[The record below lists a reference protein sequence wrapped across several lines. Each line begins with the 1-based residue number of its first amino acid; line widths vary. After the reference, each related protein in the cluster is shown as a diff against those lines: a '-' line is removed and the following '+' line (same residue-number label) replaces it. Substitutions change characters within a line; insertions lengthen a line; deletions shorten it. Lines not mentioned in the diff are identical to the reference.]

1 MPVDPND
8 ILIFKMRG
16 AKAQKKQRA
25 PALAAKGWAEPA
37 VQAAKGPAAQTARQ
51 ENRPVFA
58 PRPEATKPWV
68 AAPAPVAEPEP
79 VPEQVQIPE
88 MPVQQETP
96 LSEDEE
102 ERLRE
107 IQNLEDMALYAAPVG
122 GLQTGSLRPNTLIQL
137 AGALF
142 IANAVLFAYF
152 ILPQSSFVLGYASS
166 IGMGAFLASLNYQY
180 GSTLVNIALVVISA
194 ASGVLIL
201 ANLRRSH
208 LLGGTAGA
216 MLLLILSYE
225 YLNSSA
231 PYLLLVTI
239 FSFVSIAALVYARM
253 SAVVAAEGETQAAV
267 QINWPRIET
276 F

>member
-1 MPVDPND
+1 MPIDPND

-16 AKAQKKQRA
+16 AKAPKRQRA
-25 PALAAKGWAEPA
+25 PAPAAK
-37 VQAAKGPAAQTARQ
+37 VYAKPAAQAATPVTQAARQ
-51 ENRPVFA
+51 EKGPIFA
-58 PRPEATKPWV
+58 PKPGATRAQV
-68 AAPAPVAEPEP
+68 AMPAPAREPVP
-79 VPEQVQIPE
+79 VPEQMQIPE

-107 IQNLEDMALYAAPVG
+107 IHDLEDMALYAAPRGAPSAGAVRANAFT
-122 GLQTGSLRPNTLIQL
+122 QV

-142 IANAVLFAYF
+142 IVNAVLFAYF
-152 ILPQSSFVLGYASS
+152 ILPQSSFVFGYASG
-166 IGMGAFLASLNYQY
+166 IGVGAFLASLNYQY
-180 GSTLVNIALVVISA
+180 GSALVNMALVVLSA

-201 ANLRRSH
+201 ANLRRGH

-216 MLLLILSYE
+216 MLLLIVSYE

-231 PYLLLVTI
+231 PYLLLITL
-239 FSFVSIAALVYARM
+239 FSFASVAALVYARM
-253 SAVVAAEGETQAAV
+253 GAVVAAESETQGPA